1 MVGPVIP
8 FENPTAVDPY
18 SQRRVARNPVL
29 PPATSNMSAYTY
41 HRKSDNSDRELQQEL
56 EKDRMQY
63 QQPAQRFMDAKVVS
77 PMPPDLRSAY
87 YIPKGVPKA
96 DVAERANLQSGMVHG
111 MGPFSGIAA
120 VGGGGG
126 YNKVNAVQ
134 YGVSRMY

>member
-1 MVGPVIP
+1 V
-8 FENPTAVDPY
+8 NLTAVDPY
-18 SQRRVARNPVL
+18 NQRRVARNPVL
-29 PPATSNMSAYTY
+29 PPATSNLSAYTY

-63 QQPAQRFMDAKVVS
+63 QPAQRFMDAKVVPQMS
-77 PMPPDLRSAY
+77 PDLRSSY

-96 DVAERANLQSGMVHG
+96 DVVERAALQSSMIHG
-111 MGPFSGIAA
+111 IAPFNGIAA